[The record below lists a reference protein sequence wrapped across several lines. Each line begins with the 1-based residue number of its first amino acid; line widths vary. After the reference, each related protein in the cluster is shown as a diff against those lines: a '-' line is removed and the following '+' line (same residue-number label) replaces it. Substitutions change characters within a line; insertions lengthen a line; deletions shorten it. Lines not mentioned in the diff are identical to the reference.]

1 MRCFIAFE
9 LPKEIKDYLFEIE
22 NKIHDNNAKIHFVA
36 KKNLHLTLKFLG
48 EVDEDLLKTIKER
61 LSKIKF
67 KSFKVRLDKIGVFPN
82 ENYIKVIWVGLN
94 PKEKVIELQQLIDSE
109 LLDLFGKDQEFS
121 AHLTL
126 GRVKFIKD
134 KNKFLEKLKI
144 EIEEKEFLVEEF
156 KLMKSEL
163 SKDGP
168 NYFEIEK
175 YMLKQNIF

>member
-22 NKIHDNNAKIHFVA
+22 NKIRDNNSKIHFVA

-48 EVDEDLLKTIKER
+48 DVDEDLLKDVKER
-61 LSKIKF
+61 LKNIKF
-67 KSFKVRLDKIGVFPN
+67 KSFKIKLGKIGVFPN
-82 ENYIKVIWVGLN
+82 ESYIRVVWVGLN

-109 LLDLFGKDQEFS
+109 LLDLSEKDQEFS

-134 KNKFLEKLKI
+134 KKKFLEKLKI

-168 NYFEIEK
+168 TYSEIEK
-175 YMLKQNIF
+175 YMLK

>member
-22 NKIHDNNAKIHFVA
+22 EKIRDSNAKIHFIA
-36 KKNLHLTLKFLG
+36 KKNFHGTLKFLG
-48 EVDEDLLKTIKER
+48 NIDGNLLKDVKER
-61 LSKIKF
+61 LNKIKF
-67 KSFKVRLDKIGVFPN
+67 KSFKVKLDKIGIFPN
-82 ENYIKVIWVGLN
+82 ENYIRVVWIGLN
-94 PKEKVIELQQLIDSE
+94 PKEQVIRLQQLIDSE

-134 KNKFLEKLKI
+134 KKEFLERLKI
-144 EIEEKEFLVEEF
+144 EIEEKEFVVEEF
-156 KLMKSEL
+156 KLMKSKL

-168 NYFEIEK
+168 AYSEIEK
-175 YMLKQNIF
+175 YRLE